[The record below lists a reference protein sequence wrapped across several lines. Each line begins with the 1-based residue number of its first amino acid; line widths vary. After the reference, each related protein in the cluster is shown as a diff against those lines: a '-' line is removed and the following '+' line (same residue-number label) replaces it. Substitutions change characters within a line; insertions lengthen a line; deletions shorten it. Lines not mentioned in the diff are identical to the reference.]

1 MFVSPLIDV
10 HHHVIPPGVK
20 ARLADR
26 GVTEVG
32 GVQVPPWDEAQ
43 ELEVLDRHNL
53 SAAVVS
59 LSDTGPAASDAKLAR
74 LLARETNEFYAGLV
88 ARHPRRFG
96 AFAAL
101 PLPDVDTA
109 LAELEYALDDF
120 RLDGVMLLSNHAGR
134 YPGDRALDP
143 VLAELDRRSAVDF
156 LHPATPPGSPTPG
169 LPTFLLGYV
178 FETTRAVA
186 SMLRSGALERYADIR
201 LVLAHAGGTVPYLA
215 GRLALGQAP
224 VRARAVTERL
234 AGAPIGGA
242 AADALAVAVLDRNE
256 RRVGEALGRLYYDTA
271 LSTATP
277 ALRAL
282 ETVARPERVLFGS
295 DYPYA
300 PEPLIR
306 RTDRNVAAHWHGEA
320 LNRVAYRNALDLF
333 PRLRGDT
340 AEVMHSDARSPNAA
354 SSGGNLHRAV
364 RALASLRHNREVVR
378 KRLEAKGRL

>member
-120 RLDGVMLLSNHAGR
+120 RLDGVMLLSNYAGR
-134 YPGDRALDP
+134 YLGDRAFDP
-143 VLAELDRRSAVDF
+143 VLAELDRRAATVF
-156 LHPATPPGSPTPG
+156 LHPATPLGSPTPE
-169 LPTFLLGYV
+169 LPTFLLDYV

-186 SMLRSGALERYADIR
+186 SLLRSGALERYTNIR

-224 VRARAVTERL
+224 VRARSVTERL
-234 AGAPIGGA
+234 AGAPVGGKIA
-242 AADALAVAVLDRNE
+242 GAMAEKVADAVLDRNE
-256 RRVGEALGRLYYDTA
+256 RRVDEALGGLYYDTA

-277 ALRAL
+277 AWQ
-282 ETVARPERVLFGS
+282 S
-295 DYPYA
+295 
-300 PEPLIR
+300 
-306 RTDRNVAAHWHGEA
+306 EA
-320 LNRVAYRNALDLF
+320 LNRIIHRNALDLF
-333 PRLRGDT
+333 PRLGDEPS
-340 AEVMHSDARSPNAA
+340 EVTDSEALSPNGA
-354 SSGGNLHRAV
+354 GGEGRLRRAF
-364 RALASLRHNREVVR
+364 RALAPPRPSGVDNKVR
-378 KRLEAKGRL
+378 KGWS